1 MPQTLLARE
10 LAERVIGLAIQV
22 HRPLCDVHAR
32 LSPFLIY
39 LSHSSPRPKDRK
51 EGFIDDRTLAL
62 SGEAML
68 IYRTMSPARPTS
80 TDRKL
85 LLCTAN
91 LANPRVLRRFSEL
104 AWRPEQ
110 PAPEQARLNADQQRM
125 ALMHADWPQAAMQA
139 AGRTES

>member
-1 MPQTLLARE
+1 MPQTLLAGE

-32 LSPFLIY
+32 LSPFLVY

-68 IYRTMSPARPTS
+68 ADRMMSLERATRT
-80 TDRKL
+80 DQKL
-85 LLCTAN
+85 LLCDLCVSAN
-91 LANPRVLRRFSEL
+91 FAIKITGNS
-104 AWRPEQ
+104 
-110 PAPEQARLNADQQRM
+110 
-125 ALMHADWPQAAMQA
+125 
-139 AGRTES
+139 